1 MCGPILKDTLDLVS
15 SLKAAHRTLI
25 QQTKATY
32 DIDEED
38 MEKIKE
44 EMAEVGRV
52 ASQAME
58 LAG

>member
-1 MCGPILKDTLDLVS
+1 MLGPILKDTLDLVAA
-15 SLKAAHRTLI
+15 LKAAHRQVI
-25 QQTKATY
+25 QKTKATY

-38 MEKIKE
+38 VEKIKE

-58 LAG
+58 LSG